1 MTSNLMAA
9 KLTKIF
15 SVNPIRRETLEV
27 YVTFFDQ
34 IYVSKLHMYTSMF
47 LEAFNY
53 HVKLLQ

>member
-15 SVNPIRRETLEV
+15 SVNPIRPETLEV

-34 IYVSKLHMYTSMF
+34 IYVSKLHMYTTMF